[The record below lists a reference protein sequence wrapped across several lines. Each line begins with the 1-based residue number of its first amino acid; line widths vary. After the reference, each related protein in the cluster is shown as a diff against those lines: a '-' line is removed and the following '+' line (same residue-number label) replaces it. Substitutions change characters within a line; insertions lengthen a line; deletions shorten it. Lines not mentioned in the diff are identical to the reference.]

1 MLVQIITEAAGRIL
15 SQPLPPVPQQQGPDF
30 VGFLTNAVF
39 ALLWSIVASLIF
51 TIVVYVALR
60 IYSTLTPGI
69 NEFRELAEG
78 NMAVGMTMAATTL
91 AIAAIVIAILL
102 K

>member
-1 MLVQIITEAAGRIL
+1 MLLQIITGVAGEIL
-15 SQPLPPVPQQQGPDF
+15 SQPLPPIPQQQGPDF

-39 ALLWSIVASLIF
+39 ALLWSIVAAVVFAITIF
-51 TIVVYVALR
+51 VALR
-60 IYSTLTPGI
+60 IYSALTPGI
-69 NEFRELAEG
+69 NEIRELAEG

-91 AIAAIVIAILL
+91 GIAAIVIAILL